1 MDIEPTD
8 NEILADASFI
18 EMKCYIKY
26 CLYFGCNITEIKK
39 ALLNAGWINSE
50 IEKALNLL
58 RTNAKKAPEKT
69 LNVPKPATQIEIPV
83 PSSIEAPKPSS

>member
-8 NEILADASFI
+8 GEILADASFI

-26 CLYFGCNITEIKK
+26 CLYFGCTINEIKK
-39 ALLNAGWINSE
+39 ALLNAGWTSSE

-58 RTNAKKAPEKT
+58 KTGTKKAPEKT
-69 LNVPKPATQIEIPV
+69 LNVPKPVAQIEIPI